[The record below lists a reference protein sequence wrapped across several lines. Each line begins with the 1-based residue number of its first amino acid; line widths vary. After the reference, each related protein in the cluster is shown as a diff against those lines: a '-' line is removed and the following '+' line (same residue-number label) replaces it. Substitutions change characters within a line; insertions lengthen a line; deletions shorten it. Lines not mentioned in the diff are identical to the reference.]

1 MIYPLINSVLMNKTF
16 DAILKSQESN
26 LSVEQILLNFT
37 FAFVLGL
44 IIYISYRFSHSSA
57 VYSARFN
64 VSLMMLTLITTLI
77 MNVIGNNIALSL
89 GMVGALSIIRFRTA
103 VKDPRDT
110 AYIFWC
116 IAVGIAC
123 GVSYYTLALIGT
135 AVIFLTMLVMGT
147 IKSNNRYLL
156 IIRGTEAGADEAE
169 SRVMLSSKG
178 KAILRVKNLK
188 SGTCELI
195 FELTSNL
202 LNKMKKNHVKIEKE
216 LAALNGIESVD
227 LVCQNEEMSR

>member
-1 MIYPLINSVLMNKTF
+1 MIYPLMNGVLMNNTL

-26 LSVEQILLNFT
+26 LSVEQILLNFA

-44 IIYISYRFSHSSA
+44 ISYISYRFSHSSA

-64 VSLMMLTLITTLI
+64 VSLLMLTLITTLI

-110 AYIFWC
+110 TYIFWC

-123 GVSYYTLALIGT
+123 GVSYYTLALIGS
-135 AVIFLTMLVMGT
+135 AVIFVTMLVMGT
-147 IKSNNRYLL
+147 IKTNNRYLL
-156 IIRGTEAGADEAE
+156 IVRGNEEAADEAE
-169 SRVMLSSKG
+169 TKVMVSSQG
-178 KAILRVKNLK
+178 KAVLRVKNLK
-188 SGTCELI
+188 SGNCELI
-195 FELTSNL
+195 FEITSNL
-202 LNKMKKNHVKIEKE
+202 LNKMKKNDIRIENE
-216 LAALNGIESVD
+216 LAALKGVEAVD